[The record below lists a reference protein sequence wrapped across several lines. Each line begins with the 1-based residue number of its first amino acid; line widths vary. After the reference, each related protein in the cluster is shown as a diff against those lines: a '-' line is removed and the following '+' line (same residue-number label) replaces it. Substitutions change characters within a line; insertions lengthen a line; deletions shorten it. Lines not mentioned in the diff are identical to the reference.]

1 MGPVQSRHQN
11 RELRRRQNNR
21 AVLNRRKDERAF
33 FEPFCHQDHPGAVQ
47 KIILSRSFRFDL
59 KTKTLPQYG
68 SAPNAC
74 ATIATKPWTPRR
86 KSIGR
91 DATNTFKSPRR
102 PITTRDAAR
111 PTQPKASWRQRPR
124 EHERARQP
132 SQSQSSVGAMPIQA
146 RLQYRPSHSSW
157 QSLRTSL
164 RGRTGRLRRRRF
176 QSLRSCAFSP
186 IM

>member
-1 MGPVQSRHQN
+1 MNALSSSHFVIRTIPVPS
-11 RELRRRQNNR
+11 
-21 AVLNRRKDERAF
+21 
-33 FEPFCHQDHPGAVQ
+33 Q

-124 EHERARQP
+124 EHQRARQP

-146 RLQYRPSHSSW
+146 RLHYRPSHSSW

-164 RGRTGRLRRRRF
+164 RGRTVAPSSLPLPEPALLRVFANNVAARR
-176 QSLRSCAFSP
+176 
-186 IM
+186 

>member
-1 MGPVQSRHQN
+1 MNALSSSHFVIRTIPVPS
-11 RELRRRQNNR
+11 
-21 AVLNRRKDERAF
+21 
-33 FEPFCHQDHPGAVQ
+33 Q

-132 SQSQSSVGAMPIQA
+132 SQSQSSVGAMPISGTPSLPPISLVLAIATDIATGTNSGAFVAAASRACALA
-146 RLQYRPSHSSW
+146 RFRQ
-157 QSLRTSL
+157 
-164 RGRTGRLRRRRF
+164 
-176 QSLRSCAFSP
+176 
-186 IM
+186 